1 MYLLLNVRIL
11 STRYVA
17 AKAASVSNFSLRREV
32 TMEVKINTCDSN
44 IVEIVKQK
52 ISKQEEG
59 SIGEVMKSESEC
71 QYEIED
77 AEDEVS

>member
-1 MYLLLNVRIL
+1 M
-11 STRYVA
+11 
-17 AKAASVSNFSLRREV
+17 
-32 TMEVKINTCDSN
+32 
-44 IVEIVKQK
+44 KQK